1 MYVLIAGAG
10 LVGRGLARRLV
21 ENKHDVVVIDID
33 EEVCNRV
40 YQDYGAV
47 SVNGDATDVDVLEEA
62 GIKQADVAVA
72 LMRRDADNLSFSL
85 LSDNFGVPRIFT
97 RMRNQKY
104 EDAYQAAGVTKV
116 VNIVD
121 LYLDQ
126 FTLEI
131 EHPKLQRVATFGGGK
146 ASIVVVVVPDDSRG
160 AGKTI
165 AEITQDKDFPE
176 DCVIAGI
183 YREDEFIIP
192 RGNRSIETGDRV
204 FLAAAL
210 EDIKGATEY
219 LGVSG
224 QKWYDRLMP

>member
-21 ENKHDVVVIDID
+21 ENKHDVVVVDID

-97 RMRNQKY
+97 RMRNRKY

-131 EHPKLQRVATFGGGK
+131 EQPKLQRAATFGGGK
-146 ASIVVVVVPDDSRG
+146 ASIVVVVVPDTSRG

-192 RGNRSIETGDRV
+192 RGNRSIEAGDRV

-210 EDIKGATEY
+210 ENIKVAAEY